1 MSCIFKQ
8 LIVMSEKDFIIKYVG
23 KPYISL
29 CCRKLS
35 KNKKGEYTNLY
46 IQAKPM
52 ERKEE
57 SLSNKGDRL
66 FYDLGCAYGGRM
78 CYNAFIW
85 VKRIVIHI

>member
-8 LIVMSEKDFIIKYVG
+8 LIVMSEKRFYKDFIIKYVG

-66 FYDLGCAYGGRM
+66 FL
-78 CYNAFIW
+78 
-85 VKRIVIHI
+85 